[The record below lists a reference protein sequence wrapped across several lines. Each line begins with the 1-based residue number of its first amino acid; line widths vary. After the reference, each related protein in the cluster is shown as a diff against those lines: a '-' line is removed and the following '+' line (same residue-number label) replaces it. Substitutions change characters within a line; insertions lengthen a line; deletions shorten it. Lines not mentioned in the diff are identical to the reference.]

1 MLTMMASTG
10 SAPAGEHGQEFQVSA
25 DEAADGDP
33 VLRVHGE
40 VDVYTS
46 PALRDELYR
55 IIDGGAKQVTLDLGG
70 MDFIDSSGL
79 GVLVGA
85 LKRVRER
92 DGDLQLRSLQP
103 STRKV
108 LEITGL
114 TQVFAITD

>member
-1 MLTMMASTG
+1 MTTG
-10 SAPAGEHGQEFQVSA
+10 PAPAGEHGEDFRLST
-25 DEAADGDP
+25 DESPDGP
-33 VLRVHGE
+33 VLRVQGE

-55 IIDGGAKQVTLDLGG
+55 LIDAGATRVAIDLSD

-79 GVLVGA
+79 GVFVGA
-85 LKRVRER
+85 LKRIRER
-92 DGDLQLRSLQP
+92 SGDLELRAIQP

-114 TQVFAITD
+114 TQVFTIAD

>member
-1 MLTMMASTG
+1 MTSASA
-10 SAPAGEHGQEFQVSA
+10 SPGEHGEDFRLST
-25 DEAADGDP
+25 EEGADGP
-33 VLRVHGE
+33 VLRVEGE

-55 IIDGGAKQVTLDLGG
+55 IIEGGAERVVVDLAA

-85 LKRVRER
+85 LKRIRER
-92 DGDLQLRSLQP
+92 SGDLELRSMQP
-103 STRKV
+103 PARKV

-114 TQVFAITD
+114 TQVFTIVD

>member
-1 MLTMMASTG
+1 MSSTG
-10 SAPAGEHGQEFQVSA
+10 SAARNEPGNFRVST
-25 DEAADGDP
+25 EEEADGV
-33 VLRVHGE
+33 VLRVEGE

-55 IIDGGAKQVTLDLGG
+55 LIDDGAPRVTVDLNG

-79 GVLVGA
+79 GVFVGA

-92 DGDLQLRSLQP
+92 SSELELRGVQP

-108 LEITGL
+108 LDITGL
-114 TQVFAITD
+114 VQVFTIVD

>member
-1 MLTMMASTG
+1 MASTG
-10 SAPAGEHGQEFQVSA
+10 SAPAGEHGQEFQLSA
-25 DEAADGDP
+25 DESAEGA
-33 VLRVHGE
+33 VLRIQGE

-55 IIDGGAKQVTLDLGG
+55 IIDGGAKRVTLDLGS

-92 DGDLQLRSLQP
+92 DGDVELRSLQP

-114 TQVFAITD
+114 TQVFTISD

>member
-1 MLTMMASTG
+1 MTGTGATAASESGNFRVTT
-10 SAPAGEHGQEFQVSA
+10 
-25 DEAADGDP
+25 DEEPGGA
-33 VLRVHGE
+33 VLKIEGE

-55 IIDGGAKQVTLDLGG
+55 LIDGGAARVTVDLSG

-79 GVLVGA
+79 GVFVGA

-92 DGDLQLRSLQP
+92 SGELELRGVQP

-108 LEITGL
+108 LDITGL
-114 TQVFAITD
+114 VQVFTIVD

>member
-1 MLTMMASTG
+1 V
-10 SAPAGEHGQEFQVSA
+10 Q
-25 DEAADGDP
+25 
-33 VLRVHGE
+33 GE

-55 IIDGGAKQVTLDLGG
+55 LIDDGATRVAVDLTD

-79 GVLVGA
+79 GVFVGA
-85 LKRVRER
+85 LKRIRER
-92 DGDLQLRSLQP
+92 AGDLELRALQP

-114 TQVFAITD
+114 TQVFTIVD

>member
-1 MLTMMASTG
+1 MSPSPSPTAD
-10 SAPAGEHGQEFQVSA
+10 AGGDFEVA
-25 DEAADGDP
+25 VDESPDGP
-33 VLRVHGE
+33 VLRVRGE

-55 IIDGGAKQVTLDLGG
+55 LIDGGATHVALDLAE

-79 GVLVGA
+79 GVFVGA
-85 LKRVRER
+85 LKRIRER
-92 DGDLQLRSLQP
+92 DGDLELRSLQP

-114 TQVFAITD
+114 TQVFTISD

>member
-1 MLTMMASTG
+1 MTTG
-10 SAPAGEHGQEFQVSA
+10 AGGAEHGDDFNLSTDESA
-25 DEAADGDP
+25 DGP
-33 VLRVHGE
+33 VLHIEGE

-55 IIDGGAKQVTLDLGG
+55 LIDAGAKRVVIDLAD

-79 GVLVGA
+79 GVFVGA
-85 LKRVRER
+85 LKRIRER
-92 DGDLQLRSLQP
+92 SGDLELRAMQP

-114 TQVFAITD
+114 TQVFTISD

>member
-1 MLTMMASTG
+1 MAGTG
-10 SAPAGEHGQEFQVSA
+10 SAPAGEHGEEFQLSA
-25 DEAADGDP
+25 DESADGT
-33 VLRVHGE
+33 VLRVQGE

-55 IIDGGAKQVTLDLGG
+55 LVDGGAKRVTLDFSG

-85 LKRVRER
+85 LKRIRER
-92 DGDLQLRSLQP
+92 DGDLELRSLQP
-103 STRKV
+103 SARKV

-114 TQVFAITD
+114 TQVFTISD

>member
-1 MLTMMASTG
+1 MATSGSSSSAHERGDDFKLSTDEG
-10 SAPAGEHGQEFQVSA
+10 TEH
-25 DEAADGDP
+25 P
-33 VLRVHGE
+33 VLYVQGE

-55 IIDGGAKQVTLDLGG
+55 LIDGGATRVTLDLTD

-79 GVLVGA
+79 GVFVGA
-85 LKRVRER
+85 LKRIRER
-92 DGDLQLRSLQP
+92 SGDLELRGMQP

-114 TQVFAITD
+114 TQVFTIAE

>member
-1 MLTMMASTG
+1 MSQGG
-10 SAPAGEHGQEFQVSA
+10 SSAGEHGDDFRLST
-25 DEAADGDP
+25 DDGADGP
-33 VLRVHGE
+33 RLRVQGE

-55 IIDGGAKQVTLDLGG
+55 LIDGGATHVVVDLTD

-79 GVLVGA
+79 GVFVGA
-85 LKRVRER
+85 LKRIRER
-92 DGDLQLRSLQP
+92 SGELELRGLQP

-114 TQVFAITD
+114 TQVFTIGD

>member
-1 MLTMMASTG
+1 MTTMASTG
-10 SAPAGEHGQEFQVSA
+10 SAPAGEHGEEFQLSA
-25 DEAADGDP
+25 DESADGA
-33 VLRVHGE
+33 VLRIQGE

-55 IIDGGAKQVTLDLGG
+55 IIDGGAKRVTLDLGG

-92 DGDLQLRSLQP
+92 DGDVELRSLQP

-114 TQVFAITD
+114 TQVFTITD

>member
-1 MLTMMASTG
+1 MTGTGATAASE
-10 SAPAGEHGQEFQVSA
+10 SSNFRVSTEEVPEGA
-25 DEAADGDP
+25 
-33 VLRVHGE
+33 VLRIEGE

-55 IIDGGAKQVTLDLGG
+55 LIEAGAKRVVVDLAN

-79 GVLVGA
+79 GVFVGA
-85 LKRVRER
+85 LKRIRER
-92 DGDLQLRSLQP
+92 SGDLELRAMQP

-114 TQVFAITD
+114 TQVFTITD

>member
-1 MLTMMASTG
+1 MTTG
-10 SAPAGEHGQEFQVSA
+10 TPSAGEHGDDFNVSTDESA
-25 DEAADGDP
+25 DGP
-33 VLRVHGE
+33 VLRIEGE

-55 IIDGGAKQVTLDLGG
+55 LIDTGAKRVVIDLAD

-79 GVLVGA
+79 GVFVGA
-85 LKRVRER
+85 LKRIRER
-92 DGDLQLRSLQP
+92 SGDLELRAMQP

-114 TQVFAITD
+114 TQVFTISD

>member
-1 MLTMMASTG
+1 MTTG
-10 SAPAGEHGQEFQVSA
+10 SVPVGEHGEDFRLST
-25 DEAADGDP
+25 DEGPGGP
-33 VLRVHGE
+33 VLRVQGE

-55 IIDGGAKQVTLDLGG
+55 LIDGGAERVAVDLTA

-79 GVLVGA
+79 GVFVGA
-85 LKRVRER
+85 LKRIRER
-92 DGDLQLRSLQP
+92 SGDLELRAIQP

-114 TQVFAITD
+114 TQVFTIVD

>member
-1 MLTMMASTG
+1 MSPSPTT
-10 SAPAGEHGQEFQVSA
+10 PDAGGDFEVA
-25 DEAADGDP
+25 VDEGPDGP
-33 VLRVHGE
+33 LLRVRGE

-55 IIDGGAKQVTLDLGG
+55 LIDGGATNVTLDLAD

-79 GVLVGA
+79 GVFVGA
-85 LKRVRER
+85 LKRIRER
-92 DGDLQLRSLQP
+92 DGDLRLRSLQP

-114 TQVFAITD
+114 TQVFTISD

>member
-1 MLTMMASTG
+1 MTGAVSPGEPGDDFKVSTD
-10 SAPAGEHGQEFQVSA
+10 ESA
-25 DEAADGDP
+25 DGP

-55 IIDGGAKQVTLDLGG
+55 LIDGGAQRLMVDLSE

-85 LKRVRER
+85 LKRIRER
-92 DGDLQLRSLQP
+92 SGDLELRSMQP
-103 STRKV
+103 SARKV

-114 TQVFAITD
+114 TQVFTVVD

>member
-1 MLTMMASTG
+1 MTNAGSGSEPGNFRVST
-10 SAPAGEHGQEFQVSA
+10 
-25 DEAADGDP
+25 DEADDGT
-33 VLRVHGE
+33 VLRVVGE

-55 IIDGGAKQVTLDLGG
+55 LIDTGAPRVTLDLSG
-70 MDFIDSSGL
+70 MEFIDSSGL
-79 GVLVGA
+79 GVFVGA

-92 DGDLQLRSLQP
+92 SSELELRGVQP

-114 TQVFAITD
+114 VQVFTIAD

>member
-1 MLTMMASTG
+1 MTNAG
-10 SAPAGEHGQEFQVSA
+10 SASEPGNFRVST
-25 DEAADGDP
+25 DEGDDGT
-33 VLRVHGE
+33 VLRVVGE

-55 IIDGGAKQVTLDLGG
+55 LIDTGAPRVTLDLSG
-70 MDFIDSSGL
+70 MEFIDSSGL
-79 GVLVGA
+79 GVFVGA

-92 DGDLQLRSLQP
+92 SSELELRGVQP

-114 TQVFAITD
+114 VQVFTIAD